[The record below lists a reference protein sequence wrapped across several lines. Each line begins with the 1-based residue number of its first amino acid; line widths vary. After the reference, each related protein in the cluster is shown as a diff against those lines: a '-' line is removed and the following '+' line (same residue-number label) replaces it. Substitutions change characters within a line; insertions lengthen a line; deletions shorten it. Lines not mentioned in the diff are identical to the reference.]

1 MKKILI
7 IAGSVVIILG
17 AGGYAAY
24 QYAMNMAADK
34 LSEEL
39 TNDPELMKQIDEAV
53 KKNEEE
59 IAKLAE
65 ELPTDGEK
73 GQAVETA
80 TSPSGSTGG
89 TEEQKSE
96 NQASA
101 SSAGEQG
108 STASKEQPA
117 KETSSTEKPATESK
131 PSGGKEFSSRNE
143 AVRFAMSR
151 FSAGEMNEM
160 RKMAADG
167 LTAEEKAI
175 LKQKAFSNFSPEE
188 MAAVQRA
195 LSN

>member
-7 IAGSVVIILG
+7 IAGSVVAILG

-24 QYAMNMAADK
+24 QYAMDMAADK

-65 ELPTDGEK
+65 ELPTDGIE
-73 GQAVETA
+73 GQADEAVA
-80 TSPSGSTGG
+80 SPSASTGG
-89 TEEQKSE
+89 TEGQK

-101 SSAGEQG
+101 PSAREQG
-108 STASKEQPA
+108 SAASNEQPA
-117 KETSSTEKPATESK
+117 KEASSTEQASTESK
-131 PSGGKEFSSRNE
+131 PSGGKEFSNRNE

-188 MAAVQRA
+188 IAAVQRA

>member
-7 IAGSVVIILG
+7 IAGSVVAILG

-24 QYAMNMAADK
+24 QYAMDAAADK

-53 KKNEEE
+53 KKNEKE

-73 GQAVETA
+73 EKAGATA
-80 TSPSGSTGG
+80 SSPSTSTGG
-89 TEEQKSE
+89 TEGQK

-101 SSAGEQG
+101 PSSGEQG
-108 STASKEQPA
+108 TAGSTEQPA
-117 KETSSTEKPATESK
+117 KEKSSTEKPTQESK

-167 LTAEEKAI
+167 LTSEEKAI

-188 MAAVQRA
+188 IAAVQRA